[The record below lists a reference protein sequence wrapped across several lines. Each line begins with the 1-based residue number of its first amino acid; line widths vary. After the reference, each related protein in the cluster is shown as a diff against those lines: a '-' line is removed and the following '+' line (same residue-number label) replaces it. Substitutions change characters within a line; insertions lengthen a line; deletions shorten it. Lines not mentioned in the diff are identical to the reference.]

1 MPGSVGRFGVGKV
14 PICSGLSEIE
24 GFGECE
30 SSSVKTRIVLA
41 NRAMRVALD
50 RASELGK
57 GPLSPTSKSYLFIQS
72 FSVLSSPRT
81 FIIIIIILHVCE
93 CFAYMCVCIMC
104 MPGALELWL
113 QPGCRELNPGS
124 LE

>member
-1 MPGSVGRFGVGKV
+1 MRLGGLADRCGTGWGGDLELSAWVCWEIWGSKV

-24 GFGECE
+24 GFGECG

-57 GPLSPTSKSYLFIQS
+57 GPLSPTSKSYLFI
-72 FSVLSSPRT
+72 
-81 FIIIIIILHVCE
+81 
-93 CFAYMCVCIMC
+93 
-104 MPGALELWL
+104 
-113 QPGCRELNPGS
+113 
-124 LE
+124 